1 MASDVSSRIDHQC
14 CPRFQALSD
23 ATRVRILELLR
34 GGELCVCELM
44 ADLNIRQS
52 LLSFH
57 LKTLKNAGLVM
68 DRRDGRWVHYSI
80 NWRGLREL
88 EELIA
93 VLRTPTDG
101 SGADC
106 CGSLVQLAPSV
117 TDKSP
122 R

>member
-1 MASDVSSRIDHQC
+1 MACDTSSSSDGC

-23 ATRVRILELLR
+23 PTRVKILEMLR

-44 ADLNIRQS
+44 TGLSIRQS

-57 LKTLKNAGLVM
+57 LKTLKNAGLVI
-68 DRRDGRWVHYSI
+68 DRKDGRWVHYSI
-80 NWRGLREL
+80 NWRGLEEL

-93 VLRTPTDG
+93 VLRTPAVG

-106 CGSLVQLAPSV
+106 CGSLVQLAPSA
-117 TDKSP
+117 TDGSP
-122 R
+122 Q

>member
-1 MASDVSSRIDHQC
+1 MASNGSSRIDQQC

-23 ATRVRILELLR
+23 ATRIRILELLR

-68 DRRDGRWVHYSI
+68 DRKDGRWVHYSI
-80 NWRGLREL
+80 NWRGLEEL

-93 VLRTPTDG
+93 VLRTPAEA
-101 SGADC
+101 SSVDC
-106 CGSLVQLAPSV
+106 CGSLVQLAPSA
-117 TDKSP
+117 TDRSP
-122 R
+122 Q